1 MKEVLAL
8 VPLLLLV
15 PAHLAA
21 QGPRTIQDAVAV
33 GVTLGVSQSGNEWSG
48 GGSGPQLAGNV
59 DIPVAN
65 GRLRLTLGHARWTP
79 SNDVITRGAQPA
91 GRMGLSRI
99 TATAV
104 LPYIEPTSRY
114 PFGIYVGV
122 GIGVYRY
129 HIQHGAAS
137 HRTARGLHG
146 LGGLEYLTKDRRR
159 SGRLE
164 AELHAVGGPGHGQVW
179 AYTIFGSSA
188 SVGVSRRF

>member
-8 VPLLLLV
+8 VALLLLV
-15 PAHLAA
+15 PAQLAA
-21 QGPRTIQDAVAV
+21 QGSRTIQDAVSL
-33 GVTLGVSQSGNEWSG
+33 GVTLGVSQSGNQWSG

-59 DIPVAN
+59 DIPLADA
-65 GRLRLTLGHARWTP
+65 RLRLTLGHTRWTP
-79 SNDVITRGAQPA
+79 SNDVISPGAEPA

-146 LGGLEYLTKDRRR
+146 LGGLEYLTKDHRR
-159 SGRLE
+159 SLRLE
-164 AELHAVGGPGHGQVW
+164 AEFHGVGGPGHDQVW
-179 AYTIFGSSA
+179 AYTIYGLSA
-188 SVGVSRRF
+188 SIGVSRRF